1 MLKVYAMNDIDNYL
15 IIDSYNQIETFYYY
29 LASEKKQY
37 IYIAKISDD
46 FEEQTQTVSLNC
58 LNDEEENEKLKSR
71 EYRTETAFLLEFCKK
86 NVFENYSCYDIQQL
100 NRKRVAERAFSENND
115 FYNDE
120 YRNAIKRAKN
130 ARIFENR

>member
-1 MLKVYAMNDIDNYL
+1 MLKVYAQNDIDNYL
-15 IIDSYNQIETFYYY
+15 IIDEFNQIETFCFY
-29 LASEKKQY
+29 LASEQKQY
-37 IYIAKISDD
+37 MYIAKISDD
-46 FEEQTQTVSLNC
+46 FEESTQTISLNC
-58 LNDEEENEKLKSR
+58 LNDDAENKKLEERN
-71 EYRTETAFLLEFCKK
+71 YRTETAFLLEFCKK

-130 ARIFENR
+130 ARLFENR